1 MGTRE
6 QLISA
11 AAELVDTG
19 GPAAVT
25 LRGVAARVGV
35 SHNAPYKHFADKEE
49 LLAAVA
55 SRELRRPAEAAS
67 PGDATDPA
75 SQLRVRAKAY
85 IRWARRYPER
95 FKLVFGTW
103 RAAYA
108 ELGEAAD
115 ASRQALISLM
125 TAAQAQG
132 MAPPGDPE
140 RLTALMLALAHGG
153 ADLAL
158 GGYLARD
165 GKGAADPE
173 DLIDDLFD
181 LMARASRP
189 G

>member
-11 AAELVDTG
+11 AADLVDAG

-25 LRGVAARVGV
+25 LREVAARVGM

-55 SRELRRPAEAAS
+55 SRELRRPSETPL
-67 PGDATDPA
+67 PGDATDPV
-75 SQLRVRAKAY
+75 SQLRARAKAY
-85 IRWARRYPER
+85 VRWARRYPER

-103 RAAYA
+103 RTAYA
-108 ELGEAAD
+108 ELGDAAD
-115 ASRQALISLM
+115 ASRQALVSLM
-125 TAAQAQG
+125 SAAQAQG
-132 MAPPGDPE
+132 MAPAGDPQ
-140 RLTALMLALAHGG
+140 RLTALMLALAHGA

-173 DLIDDLFD
+173 DLLDDLF
-181 LMARASRP
+181 LLLARSA
-189 G
+189 